1 LSGASGPPQET
12 TTIETMSSE
21 PLQIQARL
29 AALLE
34 KAHADERVRAEMA
47 RARREFFG
55 SDQPAYVDPADRTA
69 MDVAAQRFAEWFLV
83 ERPSE
88 VLGNTP
94 AALLGSGDD
103 ADEALLG
110 SRCGLFLVESAIDQE
125 VQVRDLE
132 GGERLGLVGVPL
144 DLGPGDVL
152 VGRVYP
158 TAKGSYAPSAVLTVL
173 SRSPQIAVA
182 FQRDLRQL
190 GLDRRLQQIE
200 IEHLVFQRWAVGGM
214 SGDEDRAPLEH
225 IEADLQQLLERASV
239 GDVHP
244 AAGIS
249 QALRDAGEHP
259 GAVIGPLMDELAFHT
274 EVDLDRLRE
283 LLLQLSN
290 AHRSAAKLPR
300 QAAPGVAAPAR
311 KRPASAGQKSDAL
324 PGEGLGAR
332 LARRLDEGLAASE
345 DVDALFRDVERLLG
359 ESLDD
364 DEEDEDLMTG
374 PDPEVGDLEPL
385 VREFL
390 WEVGEPP
397 DTDILDELVQLQ
409 RAAPVPRL
417 SVEYLEPDDYLRFVL
432 QTWLANPPSER
443 VSATQAAF
451 SAVERFVDWLRTTQD
466 LDLRDRLGTAR
477 DVLVARIDT
486 LHAASLAL
494 SGGAPTG
501 HEDAAG
507 LARVLY
513 CTDGGV
519 ELECESGRLRIDV
532 ASPSSAVAGLGEGD
546 LILGTLAR
554 PAPGAG
560 HFVGDAVALP
570 RAVEHLLG

>member
-1 LSGASGPPQET
+1 MAARDENA
-12 TTIETMSSE
+12 IETMSSE

-34 KAHADERVRAEMA
+34 KAHADDRVRAEMV

-55 SDQPAYVDPADRTA
+55 SDQPPYVDPADRTG

-83 ERPSE
+83 ERSSE
-88 VLGNTP
+88 VLGGTP
-94 AALLGSGDD
+94 ASILALGEDD
-103 ADEALLG
+103 AEALLA
-110 SRCGLFLVESAIDQE
+110 SRCGLFLVESASEPD

-158 TAKGSYAPSAVLTVL
+158 TADGSFAPSAVLTVL

-225 IEADLQQLLERASV
+225 IEADLQQLLEKGGV

-259 GAVIGPLMDELAFHT
+259 GAVMGPLMDELAFHT

-290 AHRSAAKLPR
+290 AHRASAQIPR
-300 QAAPGVAAPAR
+300 EQPQPRAPMPV
-311 KRPASAGQKSDAL
+311 KRPTPSPKATEGR
-324 PGEGLGAR
+324 PEEGLGAR
-332 LARRLDEGLAASE
+332 LARRLDEGLAAAE

-364 DEEDEDLMTG
+364 EEDEDGMDG

-385 VREFL
+385 VREFV
-390 WEVGEPP
+390 WEIGIPAEA
-397 DTDILDELVQLQ
+397 DILDELVQLQ

-417 SVEYLEPDDYLRFVL
+417 SVEYLDADDYLRFVL
-432 QTWLANPPSER
+432 QTWLAHPPAER
-443 VSATQAAF
+443 VAATQSAF
-451 SAVERFVDWLRTTQD
+451 AAVERFVDWLRTTQD
-466 LDLRDRLGTAR
+466 LDLRERLGVAR
-477 DVLVARIDT
+477 EVLVERIEA
-486 LHAASLAL
+486 LHAASVAL
-494 SGGAPTG
+494 SGGSPTG

-507 LARVLY
+507 LARVLF

-519 ELECESGRLRIDV
+519 ELECESGRIRVDV
-532 ASPSSAVAGLGEGD
+532 TPHGAALAGLGEGD

-554 PAPGAG
+554 PSAASG

>member
-1 LSGASGPPQET
+1 
-12 TTIETMSSE
+12 MSSE

-34 KAHADERVRAEMA
+34 KAHADARVRAEMA

-55 SDQPAYVDPADRTA
+55 SDQPAYVDPADRTG

-88 VLGNTP
+88 VLGGTP
-94 AALLGSGDD
+94 VAILGHAED
-103 ADEALLG
+103 DEALSQ
-110 SRCGLFLVESAIDQE
+110 SRCGLFLVESADDSD

-158 TAKGSYAPSAVLTVL
+158 TPKGSYAPSAVLTVL

-190 GLDRRLQQIE
+190 GLDRRLMQIE

-214 SGDEDRAPLEH
+214 SGEEDRAPLEH
-225 IEADLQQLLERASV
+225 IEADLQKLLAEAGV
-239 GDVHP
+239 EDVHP

-249 QALRDAGEHP
+249 QALREAGEHP
-259 GAVIGPLMDELAFHT
+259 GAVMGPLMDELAFHT
-274 EVDLDRLRE
+274 AVDLDRLRE

-290 AHRSAAKLPR
+290 AHRASVAAR
-300 QAAPGVAAPAR
+300 RAEAPPAAPA
-311 KRPASAGQKSDAL
+311 KPVKPAPKPVKPADA
-324 PGEGLGAR
+324 PAGEGLGAR

-364 DEEDEDLMTG
+364 DDEEDEGDVG

-390 WEVGEPP
+390 WETGEPAEAE
-397 DTDILDELVQLQ
+397 ILDELVQLQ

-417 SVEYLEPDDYLRFVL
+417 SVEYLDADDYLRFVL
-432 QTWLANPPSER
+432 QTWLAHPPEQR
-443 VSATQAAF
+443 VAATRSAF
-451 SAVERFVDWLRTTQD
+451 SAVERFVEWLRTTQD
-466 LDLRDRLGTAR
+466 VDLRERLAVSR
-477 DVLVARIDT
+477 DVLVARLGE
-486 LHAASLAL
+486 LHDASVAL

-507 LARVLY
+507 IARVLY

-519 ELECESGRLRIDV
+519 ELECESGRIRV
-532 ASPSSAVAGLGEGD
+532 PVPQKVTGLGEGD

-554 PAPGAG
+554 PSAESG

>member
-1 LSGASGPPQET
+1 VPAVLRKDQIA
-12 TTIETMSSE
+12 IETMSSE

-55 SDQPAYVDPADRTA
+55 SDQPAYVDPADRTG

-88 VLGNTP
+88 VLGGTP
-94 AALLGSGDD
+94 AALLDASAEAGD
-103 ADEALLG
+103 ALTE
-110 SRCGLFLVESAIDQE
+110 SRCGLYLVESAEDQD

-152 VGRVYP
+152 VGRIYP
-158 TAKGSYAPSAVLTVL
+158 TARGSYAPSAVLTVL

-182 FQRDLRQL
+182 FQRDMRQL

-214 SGDEDRAPLEH
+214 AGDEDRAPLEH
-225 IEADLQQLLERASV
+225 LEADLQQLLEKAGV

-249 QALRDAGEHP
+249 QALRAAGENP
-259 GAVIGPLMDELAFHT
+259 GAVMGPLMDELAFHT

-290 AHRSAAKLPR
+290 AQR
-300 QAAPGVAAPAR
+300 
-311 KRPASAGQKSDAL
+311 ASAGMVGESAAPPARPKPAAAPERRSDDVRS
-324 PGEGLGAR
+324 GEGLGAR

-345 DVDALFRDVERLLG
+345 NVDALFRDVERLLG

-364 DEEDEDLMTG
+364 DEEESAEFSG

-385 VREFL
+385 IREYL
-390 WEVGEPP
+390 WESGTPGEAE
-397 DTDILDELVQLQ
+397 ILEDLVQLQ

-417 SVEYLEPDDYLRFVL
+417 SVEYLDADDYLRFVL
-432 QTWLANPPSER
+432 QTWLATPPEDR
-443 VSATQAAF
+443 LEATRAAF
-451 SAVERFVDWLRTTQD
+451 GVIDRFVEWLLATQD
-466 LDLRDRLGTAR
+466 LDLRERLSTAR
-477 DVLVARIDT
+477 EVLVSRADG

-494 SGGAPTG
+494 SGGSPTG

-507 LARVLY
+507 LARVLF
-513 CTDGGV
+513 CSDGGV
-519 ELECESGRLRIDV
+519 ELECETGRLRV
-532 ASPSSAVAGLGEGD
+532 AVAPGSTDVSGLGEGD
-546 LILGTLAR
+546 LILGTLSR
-554 PAPGAG
+554 PTAGGG

>member
-1 LSGASGPPQET
+1 
-12 TTIETMSSE
+12 MSSE

-29 AALLE
+29 AALLD
-34 KAHADERVRAEMA
+34 KAHADARVRAEMA

-55 SDQPAYVDPADRTA
+55 SDQPAYVDPADRTG

-88 VLGNTP
+88 VLGGTP
-94 AALLGSGDD
+94 VAILGH
-103 ADEALLG
+103 AEEDEALSQ
-110 SRCGLFLVESAIDQE
+110 SRCGLFLVESADESE

-158 TAKGSYAPSAVLTVL
+158 TPKGSYAPSAVLTVL

-190 GLDRRLQQIE
+190 GLDRRLMQIE
-200 IEHLVFQRWAVGGM
+200 VEHLVFQRWAVGGI
-214 SGDEDRAPLEH
+214 SGDDDRAPLEH
-225 IEADLQQLLERASV
+225 IEADLQKLLEDAGV

-249 QALRDAGEHP
+249 QSLRDAGEHP

-274 EVDLDRLRE
+274 AVDLDRLRE

-290 AHRSAAKLPR
+290 AHRASVASRRAE
-300 QAAPGVAAPAR
+300 AAPANPP
-311 KRPASAGQKSDAL
+311 KPKAVPRPAKPADA
-324 PGEGLGAR
+324 PAGEGLGAR

-364 DEEDEDLMTG
+364 DEEEEDGSG

-390 WEVGEPP
+390 WEAGEPAEAE
-397 DTDILDELVQLQ
+397 ILDELVQLQ

-417 SVEYLEPDDYLRFVL
+417 SIEYLDADDYLRFVL
-432 QTWLANPPSER
+432 QTWLAHPPEQR
-443 VSATQAAF
+443 VAATQAAF
-451 SAVERFVDWLRTTQD
+451 TAVERFVDWLRTTQD
-466 LDLRDRLGTAR
+466 VDLRERLAVSR
-477 DVLVARIDT
+477 EVLVARLTD
-486 LHAASLAL
+486 LHDASVAL

-507 LARVLY
+507 IARVLF

-519 ELECESGRLRIDV
+519 ELECESGRIRIPV
-532 ASPSSAVAGLGEGD
+532 LQKVTGLGEGD

-554 PAPGAG
+554 PSAESG